1 MVNKKVVPKG
11 ATESVA
17 TLVYPP
23 EFTDECP
30 SNWYVYINANNY
42 INFSVFA
49 LEEEQWL
56 SMFMIICQFYLLN

>member
-1 MVNKKVVPKG
+1 MVDKKVVPKG

-30 SNWYVYINANNY
+30 SNWYICNTDINF
-42 INFSVFA
+42 INFSFLSI
-49 LEEEQWL
+49 LEAK
-56 SMFMIICQFYLLN
+56 NDN